1 MKKFLITAV
10 ACFMLF
16 TSTNVMA
23 AKDGWNSNGKNWSYY
38 KSGKAVKSNWVYTGG
53 NWYYFDSQGNM
64 VTGWKK
70 IDNDWFSFTKDGQ
83 MRTGWYKDGEMWYS
97 LKQSG
102 QMRTGWFKEK
112 DTWYFLRDSGA
123 MITNWFKTYKNSQ
136 SYWSFFNEDGSMRYQ
151 ELAPASDK
159 NLYAIDKDGYMV
171 EKSDSNKFTARNG
184 KSYYIKS
191 NKGNG
196 FVAITN
202 EWYFEPDY
210 NNTSGITGK
219 ISQYTLQLY
228 DNVEANTEIS
238 VEKVIQNIRKYPN
251 KKLLGEDGQVV
262 NNPPEVNVVA
272 NIEIN
277 NGIPVV
283 KNPSVTMN
291 YSRFAII
298 NNKLVVYNQEEI
310 NGNKTLV
317 TGYNAFIGTGA
328 EAGYN
333 LLVYANEKGEITKMK
348 RLDKDTASLLNKKI
362 DGLNNDSIIINSQD
376 GKVTIVGHR

>member
-1 MKKFLITAV
+1 M
-10 ACFMLF
+10 
-16 TSTNVMA
+16 
-23 AKDGWNSNGKNWSYY
+23 
-38 KSGKAVKSNWVYTGG
+38 
-53 NWYYFDSQGNM
+53 
-64 VTGWKK
+64 
-70 IDNDWFSFTKDGQ
+70 
-83 MRTGWYKDGEMWYS
+83 
-97 LKQSG
+97 
-102 QMRTGWFKEK
+102 
-112 DTWYFLRDSGA
+112 
-123 MITNWFKTYKNSQ
+123 
-136 SYWSFFNEDGSMRYQ
+136 
-151 ELAPASDK
+151 
-159 NLYAIDKDGYMV
+159 
-171 EKSDSNKFTARNG
+171 
-184 KSYYIKS
+184 
-191 NKGNG
+191 
-196 FVAITN
+196 
-202 EWYFEPDY
+202 
-210 NNTSGITGK
+210 
-219 ISQYTLQLY
+219 QLY
-228 DNVEANTEIS
+228 DNVETNTEIS

-283 KNPSVTMN
+283 KNPSVAMN

-376 GKVTIVGHR
+376 GKVTIVK